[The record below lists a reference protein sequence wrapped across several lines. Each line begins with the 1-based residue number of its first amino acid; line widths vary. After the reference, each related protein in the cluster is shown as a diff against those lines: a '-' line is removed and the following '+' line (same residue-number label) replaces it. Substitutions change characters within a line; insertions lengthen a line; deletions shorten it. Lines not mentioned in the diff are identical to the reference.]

1 MASES
6 RADGD
11 EGGESSLEDSCLAK
25 EGVQG
30 ISTSID
36 GEFCIGGIVPG
47 GGGGTAGVDGPAA

>member
-30 ISTSID
+30 ISTSI
-36 GEFCIGGIVPG
+36 GGMVPG
-47 GGGGTAGVDGPAA
+47 GGSGKAGVDGPAA